1 MRWEDICRRCSLC
14 CYERTSFPSEVVIDK
29 SSPCRFLDV
38 STGLCSVYAD
48 RFRLCPECSKVTLW
62 DAVAGDALPPGCA
75 YIEWARRHHIR
86 LRRDKRAVV
95 EESL

>member
-14 CYERTSFPSEVVIDK
+14 CYERTSFPGEVVIDK

-62 DAVAGDALPPGCA
+62 DAVAG
-75 YIEWARRHHIR
+75 ARS
-86 LRRDKRAVV
+86 LLAVLTSNGP
-95 EESL
+95 EGIT